1 MYEGTAR
8 KGPGV
13 GQGGVEPHG
22 RGKEEGDSGKQMRKA
37 RLV

>member
-1 MYEGTAR
+1 MYEGMVR

-13 GQGGVEPHG
+13 DQGGVEPHG
-22 RGKEEGDSGKQMRKA
+22 RRKEEGDSGKQLRKA